1 MRILLL
7 APHPFYQ
14 DRGTPIDV
22 YLLLRVMS
30 ECGHTV
36 DVVTYHEGTDIE
48 LEGVTLHRIPS
59 LPLLRNIR
67 PGFSIKKVICD
78 FLMLLPVV
86 RLVRRNRYGVAH
98 AVEESVFILR
108 LLKAL
113 MGIPYVY
120 DMDSSLPQQMI
131 EKHPFLAPFS
141 RLMQYCEGCA
151 VRGALA
157 VVPVCDELAAGIA
170 RHNPA
175 HVVVLN
181 DISLLEEKS
190 PQGIDLRTELD
201 IHGLLIMY
209 VGNLEKYQGIDLLL
223 SSFAEAGSEAELA
236 DLVIVGG
243 ERSDITRYRA
253 VCDRLHIQRRVH
265 WLGPKPIADLGAY
278 LREADILVS
287 PRTKGKNTPMKIYSY
302 LHSGKAILATDLP
315 THTQVLD
322 SEVAVLAETSVPAF
336 SKALRCLMQDA
347 DLRAKLGRA
356 GNELIERKYSYRVY
370 RQKVHRL
377 LAWIEDNT
385 EPRIAQMQ

>member
-36 DVVTYHEGTDIE
+36 DVVTYHEGRAID

-78 FLMLLPVV
+78 FLMLLPVL
-86 RLVRRNRYGVAH
+86 RLVRKNRYAVSH

-108 LLKAL
+108 ILKAL

-131 EKHPFLAPFS
+131 EKHPSLVLFS

-151 VRGALA
+151 VGGALA
-157 VVPVCDELAAGIA
+157 VVPVCDALAEGIA
-170 RHNPA
+170 KHNPA

-181 DISLLEEKS
+181 DISLLEEGS
-190 PQGIDLRTELD
+190 PDRMDLRTELS
-201 IHGLLIMY
+201 INGLLLMY
-209 VGNLEKYQGIDLLL
+209 VGNLEQYQGVDLLL
-223 SSFAEAGSEAELA
+223 HSFAETAKQDTEEAH
-236 DLVIVGG
+236 LVIVGG
-243 ERSDITRYRA
+243 ESSDITRYR
-253 VCDRLHIQRRVH
+253 VLCDRLRIQNRVH

-287 PRTKGKNTPMKIYSY
+287 PRIKGKNTPMKIYSY
-302 LHSGKAILATDLP
+302 LHSGKAILATDLL
-315 THTQVLD
+315 THTQVL
-322 SEVAVLAETSVPAF
+322 SGEVALLAETSVPAF
-336 SKALRCLMQDA
+336 SRALLRLMRDA
-347 DLRAKLGRA
+347 DLRAKLGNA
-356 GNELIERKYSYRVY
+356 GKQLIERKYSYRVY
-370 RQKVHRL
+370 RQKVHDL
-377 LAWIEDNT
+377 LDWLETQVERRAG
-385 EPRIAQMQ
+385 